1 MADFLDSLK
10 AIKKELDKKDAKKIA
25 PKKKPKPNPNRD
37 EFRDI
42 FKDED
47 CENLGDEA
55 FSESGENLD
64 ESDELVQ
71 KLAKKRALQDEFE
84 RYANLANIKKLH

>member
-47 CENLGDEA
+47 GKNLGDEA
-55 FSESGENLD
+55 FSES
-64 ESDELVQ
+64 DELAQ
-71 KLAKKRALQDEFE
+71 NLAKKRALQDEFE

>member
-47 CENLGDEA
+47 DKNLGDEA
-55 FSESGENLD
+55 FNKSGENLD
-64 ESDELVQ
+64 ESDESAQ
-71 KLAKKRALQDEFE
+71 NLAKKRALQDEFE
-84 RYANLANIKKLH
+84 RYVNLANIKKLH

>member
-10 AIKKELDKKDAKKIA
+10 AIKKELDKKGAKKIA
-25 PKKKPKPNPNRD
+25 PKKKPKLNPNRD

-47 CENLGDEA
+47 GKNLGDEA
-55 FSESGENLD
+55 FSESGENLN
-64 ESDELVQ
+64 ESDELAQ
-71 KLAKKRALQDEFE
+71 NLAKKRALQDEFE

>member
-47 CENLGDEA
+47 GKNLGDEA
-55 FSESGENLD
+55 FSESGELSQN
-64 ESDELVQ
+64 
-71 KLAKKRALQDEFE
+71 LAKKRALQDEFE

>member
-10 AIKKELDKKDAKKIA
+10 AIKKELDEKDAKKIA

-47 CENLGDEA
+47 CENLSDEA

-64 ESDELVQ
+64 ESDELAQ
-71 KLAKKRALQDEFE
+71 NLAKKRALQDEFE

>member
-10 AIKKELDKKDAKKIA
+10 AIKKELDKKDVKKIA

-47 CENLGDEA
+47 CENLSDEA

-64 ESDELVQ
+64 ESDELAQ
-71 KLAKKRALQDEFE
+71 NLAKKRALQDEFE

>member
-25 PKKKPKPNPNRD
+25 PKKKPKPNPNR
-37 EFRDI
+37 E
-42 FKDED
+42 DED
-47 CENLGDEA
+47 GKNLGDEA
-55 FSESGENLD
+55 FSKSGENLD
-64 ESDELVQ
+64 ESDESAQ
-71 KLAKKRALQDEFE
+71 NLAKKRALQDEFE